1 MRYPLKQS
9 LPVAVYYSMT
19 PGSINRVDHSTLPSR
34 LQSPSSEAEHLRLHK
49 HGASTETTENSG
61 IQAVSSTAL
70 TIEKQ
75 AQTHG
80 HAKSDRVEISSQAR
94 AHSQLSADDSSSNSD
109 ADKDA
114 AVNKLKAVDREV
126 RAHERAHL
134 AAAGGL
140 ARGGASFKTVKGP
153 DGQLYAVAGE
163 VQIDTSPV
171 PGDPDATIR
180 KAETIRRAALAPA
193 RPSGQDIAVAAAAG
207 AMEAEARAEKARNKD
222 DSGTNKTESSS
233 QISPDNIRK
242 VSEASE
248 TEPGNN
254 QGAGGNDSK
263 QNDLIAKLQK
273 QLDPTEALGKILNL
287 IA

>member
-1 MRYPLKQS
+1 
-9 LPVAVYYSMT
+9 MT
-19 PGSINRVDHSTLPSR
+19 PGSINRVGLSSSLYSLLNAVAAAQRPYNRNQVSSITFSPDSDN
-34 LQSPSSEAEHLRLHK
+34 QSLSSH
-49 HGASTETTENSG
+49 
-61 IQAVSSTAL
+61 AVSLQDVSPAKTA
-70 TIEKQ
+70 T
-75 AQTHG
+75 
-80 HAKSDRVEISSQAR
+80 KSDTVEISSQAR
-94 AHSQLSADDSSSNSD
+94 KLSKQSANSPQSSSKSD
-109 ADKDA
+109 ESA
-114 AVNKLKAVDREV
+114 AVSKLKAVDREV

-140 ARGGASFKTVKGP
+140 ARGGASFRTVKGP
-153 DGQLYAVAGE
+153 DGHLYAVAGE

-193 RPSGQDIAVAAAAG
+193 RPSGQDLAVAAAAG

-254 QGAGGNDSK
+254 QGAGGNDSE